1 MSSVPMMHSHTSIPQ
16 MQLLVIYPAS
26 IHIINN
32 KDYLF
37 SIFSASMT
45 RTQREMD
52 GWMDG
57 SLLLLLCEKEEVHPQ
72 ILFIVFCSAE
82 RGARYVSL
90 GRSTC
95 DQIYSG
101 RFSVDDQE
109 QVWVW
114 MKGGVCNWLTGAILL
129 GISRVHMF
137 SILRNI
143 TWHGRYEEYGC
154 RLRAL
159 GVNMWYV

>member
-1 MSSVPMMHSHTSIPQ
+1 
-16 MQLLVIYPAS
+16 MQLLAIYPAS

-37 SIFSASMT
+37 SILLASMT
-45 RTQREMD
+45 RTQKEMD

-82 RGARYVSL
+82 RGVRYVSL

-101 RFSVDDQE
+101 RFSVDEQE
-109 QVWVW
+109 
-114 MKGGVCNWLTGAILL
+114 VCVCGWRTL
-129 GISRVHMF
+129 
-137 SILRNI
+137 
-143 TWHGRYEEYGC
+143 
-154 RLRAL
+154 
-159 GVNMWYV
+159 